1 MTDADDIDTNIDV
14 ELINIVN
21 IKSMSDSDLKGF
33 LTKNSISLT
42 ISEVRKIVDLIA
54 RNPTI
59 TELYIFNTQWSEHSS
74 YKSSR
79 SVLKALLPTSAPNV
93 ILGPVEDSGIVELG
107 YINGERYGIVVSHE
121 SHNHPSQVVPYE
133 GAATGVGGIIR
144 DVLCMG
150 AKVIAIADPLRFG
163 NPNGKNN
170 NKVKYIANEVINGI
184 AGYGNAVGIPNICG
198 DVYFNDSF
206 DDNCLVNVVCLG
218 LVKEKDI
225 IHSYAPQ
232 NAEDYDIVIVG
243 KATDNSGFGGAAF
256 ASLILDEK
264 AREGNRGAVQ
274 VPDPFLKNVI
284 IRASYVVFEEARK
297 KEIKLGFKDMG
308 AGGIMC
314 STSELC
320 SDSNYGAEIDLSKVN
335 TSLKNLPPYII
346 ANSETQERFTWICP
360 PEFTKTLLRIY
371 NEDFELGNIS
381 LGAGAF
387 VIGKV
392 TIQKNYVLRYN
403 NNIVCDLPIKVI
415 TQGIN
420 YEREKIAPIKK
431 FKEPGLKDPSTI
443 SGYNQALL
451 SVLSH
456 PNVAS
461 KAKAYKHY
469 DTSVMGNSVIEPGY
483 ADAGVIS
490 VGYVGYVGNSVVGNS
505 SFGIA
510 LKTDCNPR
518 YCKID
523 PYWGAVNAVAE
534 SMRNI
539 AAVGAVPSALT
550 DCLNY
555 GNPEKPEAFYY
566 FYEGVRGIAD
576 AANNLYYKGT
586 KHPIP
591 VISGNVSFYN
601 ESSSGTSI
609 DPSPIIACIGIL
621 KDYSKAITM
630 KLKKEGTTLFLVGE
644 RKDELGGSVYYNI
657 NNELGAIV
665 PIIDFDK
672 ERNMI
677 HVVIDAID
685 SGLILSC
692 HDISDGGLATTIS
705 EMILGGDADG
715 EVGAKINLD
724 FTTLRTD
731 KALFSE
737 SSGFVFEVDDKKL
750 EKLKTL
756 FRFYKVDLI
765 ELGKTGGK
773 VLIITKKNKRI
784 INLQIEKLR
793 KAWTKGFVKALE

>member
-1 MTDADDIDTNIDV
+1 MGGVDADLVDIKGMPDKSLQEFLRKNAISLSLFEARRV
-14 ELINIVN
+14 AELI
-21 IKSMSDSDLKGF
+21 G
-33 LTKNSISLT
+33 
-42 ISEVRKIVDLIA
+42 

-79 SVLKALLPTSAPNV
+79 SVLKELLPTQAPNV
-93 ILGPVEDSGIVELG
+93 ILGPSEDSGIVELG
-107 YINGERYGIVVSHE
+107 FIDGERYGVVVSHE

-133 GAATGVGGIIR
+133 GAATGVGGDIR

-150 AKVIAIADPLRFG
+150 AKVIALADPLRFG
-163 NPNGKNN
+163 NPYGKNK

-184 AGYGNAVGIPNICG
+184 AGYGDAVGIPNICG

-206 DDNCLVNVVCLG
+206 DENCLVNVVCLG
-218 LVKEKDI
+218 IVKEKDI
-225 IHSYAPQ
+225 IHSYAPK
-232 NAEDYDIVIVG
+232 NAEGYDIVIVG

-264 AREGNRGAVQ
+264 ERESNRGAVQ
-274 VPDPFLKNVI
+274 VPDPFLKNVL
-284 IRASYVVFEEARK
+284 IRASYAVFEEARK
-297 KEIKLGFKDMG
+297 QGIILGFKDMG

-320 SDSNYGAEIDLSKVN
+320 SSSNFGADIDLSKVN
-335 TSLKNLPPYII
+335 VSMKDLPPYII

-360 PEFTKTLLRIY
+360 KEFTKTLLKIY
-371 NEDFELGNIS
+371 NEDFELPSIS

-392 TIQKNYVLRYN
+392 TKQQDYILRHEN
-403 NNIVCDLPIKVI
+403 KVVCNVPIKDV
-415 TQGIN
+415 TQGIR
-420 YEREKIAPIKK
+420 YEREKKAAKRN
-431 FKEPGLKDPSTI
+431 FKEPNLREPSDFNKI
-443 SGYNQALL
+443 LL
-451 SVLSH
+451 SVLKH

-469 DTSVMGNSVIEPGY
+469 DTSVMGNAVIETGY
-483 ADAGVIS
+483 ADAGVIKA
-490 VGYVGYVGNSVVGNS
+490 VDNS

-518 YCKID
+518 YCRID
-523 PYWGAVNAVAE
+523 SYWGAVNAVAE
-534 SMRNI
+534 SMRNV
-539 AAVGAVPSALT
+539 AAVGAIPSALT

-555 GNPEKPEAFYY
+555 GNPEKPEAFYD

-576 AANNLYYKGT
+576 AAKNLHYKGST
-586 KHPIP
+586 YP
-591 VISGNVSFYN
+591 VPVVSGNVSFYN
-601 ESSSGTSI
+601 ESSSGKSV

-630 KLKKEGTTLFLVGE
+630 QLKKENSNLFLVGE
-644 RKDELGGSVYYNI
+644 RREELGGSVYYEI
-657 NNELGAIV
+657 NGEIGSIV
-665 PIIDFDK
+665 PIIDFEK

-677 HVVIDAID
+677 YAIIDAINA
-685 SGLILSC
+685 GLILSC

-715 EVGAKINLD
+715 EIGAKINLD
-724 FTTLRTD
+724 FTNIRND

-737 SSGFVFEVDDKKL
+737 SSGFAFEVEDIHL
-750 EKLKTL
+750 EKLKAL
-756 FRFYKVDLI
+756 FKFYKINLI
-765 ELGKTGGK
+765 QLGKTDK
-773 VLIITKKNKRI
+773 NRLTITKNNKKI
-784 INLQIEKLR
+784 IDLPILKL
-793 KAWTKGFVKALE
+793 KEAWTSGFVEALE